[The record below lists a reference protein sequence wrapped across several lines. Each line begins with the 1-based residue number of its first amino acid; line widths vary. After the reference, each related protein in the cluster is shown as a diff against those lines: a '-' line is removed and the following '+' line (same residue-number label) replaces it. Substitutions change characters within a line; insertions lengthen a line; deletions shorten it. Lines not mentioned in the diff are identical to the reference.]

1 MKAKWWLSL
10 VTIVG
15 VVAQYLSCRVPGEYD
30 TEASGINDAGQIV
43 GWYMDAKGFSHGFL
57 ATPVP

>member
-1 MKAKWWLSL
+1 M
-10 VTIVG
+10 VVEPGNHRG